1 MTQELKRYGFYR
13 FIKRFTLPLIV
24 VLFLIYCFT
33 DKALWTD
40 FNGYVKSFGAPAR
53 QAVLAIL
60 MFLAVLYLLRLFRGW
75 FVQKILLRLRLRP
88 SSQEALTSALS
99 YISVLIALLVGLSV
113 FGVNLRSL
121 GLLISALSVGL
132 GLGFGLQHIVNNFI
146 SGILIMFERPFRIGD
161 WIVVNDKEG
170 IVYKINIRSTELE
183 TFDRA
188 IVIIPNADIISGQL
202 INWTLTDAGG
212 RISIDVGVGYAS
224 DLAKALDIALD
235 IAKSDPRVLT
245 DPAPSAIVTEFA
257 DSAINIRLRCYL
269 SNILERSYIKSDLMI
284 RLQKAF
290 AENGIDIPFPQRVVQ
305 VLKD

>member
-1 MTQELKRYGFYR
+1 MRGLYK
-13 FIKRFTLPLIV
+13 FIKQFTLPLIV
-24 VLFLIYCFT
+24 VLFLVYCFT
-33 DKALWTD
+33 DKVLWTD
-40 FNGYVKSFGAPAR
+40 FRGYVKSFGAPAR
-53 QAVLAIL
+53 QAVLALL
-60 MFLAVLYLLRLFRGW
+60 MFLAILYLLRLFRGW
-75 FVQKILLRLRLRP
+75 FMPKILRRLHLRP
-88 SSQEALTSALS
+88 ASQASLTAALS
-99 YISVLIALLVGLSV
+99 YVSVLVALLVGLSV

-121 GLLISALSVGL
+121 GLLVSALSV

-212 RISIDVGVGYAS
+212 RIAIDVGVGYDS
-224 DLAKALDIALD
+224 DLNKALKTALD

-269 SNILERSYIKSDLMI
+269 GNILERSYVKSDLMI
-284 RLQKAF
+284 RLQQAF
-290 AENGIDIPFPQRVVQ
+290 AANGIDIPFPQRVVQ
-305 VLKD
+305 VQKD

>member
-1 MTQELKRYGFYR
+1 M
-13 FIKRFTLPLIV
+13 
-24 VLFLIYCFT
+24 
-33 DKALWTD
+33 
-40 FNGYVKSFGAPAR
+40 
-53 QAVLAIL
+53 
-60 MFLAVLYLLRLFRGW
+60 
-75 FVQKILLRLRLRP
+75 
-88 SSQEALTSALS
+88 
-99 YISVLIALLVGLSV
+99 
-113 FGVNLRSL
+113 
-121 GLLISALSVGL
+121 
-132 GLGFGLQHIVNNFI
+132 
-146 SGILIMFERPFRIGD
+146 
-161 WIVVNDKEG
+161 
-170 IVYKINIRSTELE
+170 E

-212 RISIDVGVGYAS
+212 RISIDVGIGYAS

>member
-1 MTQELKRYGFYR
+1 MTQELKRNGFYR

-99 YISVLIALLVGLSV
+99 YISALIALLVGLSV

-121 GLLISALSVGL
+121 GLLISALSV

-212 RISIDVGVGYAS
+212 RISIDVGIGYAS

>member
-1 MTQELKRYGFYR
+1 MKQELKMRGLYR
-13 FIKRFTLPLIV
+13 FVRRFTLPLIV
-24 VLFLIYCFT
+24 VLFLVYCFT

-40 FNGYVKSFGAPAR
+40 FDGYVKSFGAPAR
-53 QAVLAIL
+53 QAVLAVL

-75 FVQKILLRLRLRP
+75 FVQKILRRLHLRP
-88 SSQEALTSALS
+88 SSQESLTSAFS
-99 YISVLIALLVGLSV
+99 YFSVIAALLVGLSA

-121 GLLISALSVGL
+121 GLLVSALSV

-188 IVIIPNADIISGQL
+188 VVIIPNADIISGQL
-202 INWTLTDAGG
+202 INWTLTDACG
-212 RISIDVGVGYAS
+212 RISIDVGVGYGS
-224 DLAKALDIALD
+224 DLEKVLNTALD

-257 DSAINIRLRCYL
+257 DSAVNIRLRCYL
-269 SNILERSYIKSDLMI
+269 GNILEKSYVKSDLMI

-305 VLKD
+305 IQKD

>member
-1 MTQELKRYGFYR
+1 MRGLYR
-13 FIKRFTLPLIV
+13 FVRRFTLPLIV
-24 VLFLIYCFT
+24 VLFLVYCFT

-40 FNGYVKSFGAPAR
+40 FDGYVKSFGAPAR
-53 QAVLAIL
+53 QAVLAAL

-75 FVQKILLRLRLRP
+75 FVQKILRRLHLRP
-88 SSQEALTSALS
+88 SSQESLTSAFS
-99 YISVLIALLVGLSV
+99 YFSVIAALLVGLSA

-121 GLLISALSVGL
+121 GLLVSALSV

-170 IVYKINIRSTELE
+170 IVSKINIRSTELE

-188 IVIIPNADIISGQL
+188 LVIIPNADIISGQL
-202 INWTLTDAGG
+202 INWTLTDACG
-212 RISIDVGVGYAS
+212 RISIDVGVGYDS
-224 DLAKALDIALD
+224 DLEKVLNTALD

-269 SNILERSYIKSDLMI
+269 SNILEKSYVKSDLMI

-305 VLKD
+305 IQQD

>member
-1 MTQELKRYGFYR
+1 MTQELKRNGFYR

-75 FVQKILLRLRLRP
+75 FVQKILHRLRLRQ

-121 GLLISALSVGL
+121 GLLVSALSV

-212 RISIDVGVGYAS
+212 RISIDVGIGYAS

-257 DSAINIRLRCYL
+257 NSAINIRLRCYL

>member
-1 MTQELKRYGFYR
+1 MRNLYR

-24 VLFLIYCFT
+24 ILFLVYCFT

-40 FNGYVKSFGAPAR
+40 FRGYVKSFGAPAR
-53 QAVLAIL
+53 QAVLAVLI
-60 MFLAVLYLLRLFRGW
+60 FLAILYLLRLFRGW
-75 FVQKILLRLRLRP
+75 FVPKILRRLNLRP
-88 SSQEALTSALS
+88 SAQESLTSALS

-121 GLLISALSVGL
+121 GLLISALSV

-212 RISIDVGVGYAS
+212 RIAIDIGVGYDS
-224 DLAKALDIALD
+224 DLEKVLKTALD

-305 VLKD
+305 IQKD

>member
-1 MTQELKRYGFYR
+1 MKKDLNMRGLYR

-24 VLFLIYCFT
+24 ILFLVYCFT

-40 FNGYVKSFGAPAR
+40 FRGYVKSFGAPAR
-53 QAVLAIL
+53 QAVLALL
-60 MFLAVLYLLRLFRGW
+60 MFLAILYLLRLFRGW
-75 FVQKILLRLRLRP
+75 FVPKILRRLHLRP
-88 SSQEALTSALS
+88 AAQASLTAALS
-99 YISVLIALLVGLSV
+99 YVSVLVALLVGLSV

-121 GLLISALSVGL
+121 GLLVSALSV

-202 INWTLTDAGG
+202 TNWTLTDAGG
-212 RISIDVGVGYAS
+212 RIAIDVGVGYDS
-224 DLAKALDIALD
+224 DLNKVLKTALD

-269 SNILERSYIKSDLMI
+269 SNILERSYVKSDLMI
-284 RLQKAF
+284 RLQQAF

-305 VLKD
+305 VQKD

>member
-1 MTQELKRYGFYR
+1 MNKESKMRGLYR

-24 VLFLIYCFT
+24 VLFLVYCFT

-40 FNGYVKSFGAPAR
+40 FRGYVKSFGAPAR
-53 QAVLAIL
+53 QAVLAVL
-60 MFLAVLYLLRLFRGW
+60 MFLAILYLLRLFRGW
-75 FVQKILLRLRLRP
+75 LVPKILNRLKLRP
-88 SSQEALTSALS
+88 SSQESLTAALS
-99 YISVLIALLVGLSV
+99 YISVLVAMLVGLSV

-121 GLLISALSVGL
+121 GLLVSALSV

-212 RISIDVGVGYAS
+212 RIAIDVGVGYDS
-224 DLAKALDIALD
+224 DLNKVLKTALD

-269 SNILERSYIKSDLMI
+269 GNILERSYVKSDLMI
-284 RLQKAF
+284 RLQQAF

-305 VLKD
+305 VQKD

>member
-1 MTQELKRYGFYR
+1 
-13 FIKRFTLPLIV
+13 
-24 VLFLIYCFT
+24 
-33 DKALWTD
+33 
-40 FNGYVKSFGAPAR
+40 
-53 QAVLAIL
+53 
-60 MFLAVLYLLRLFRGW
+60 
-75 FVQKILLRLRLRP
+75 
-88 SSQEALTSALS
+88 
-99 YISVLIALLVGLSV
+99 
-113 FGVNLRSL
+113 
-121 GLLISALSVGL
+121 
-132 GLGFGLQHIVNNFI
+132 
-146 SGILIMFERPFRIGD
+146 MFERPFRIGD

-212 RISIDVGVGYAS
+212 RISIDVGIGYAS

>member
-1 MTQELKRYGFYR
+1 MNTESKMHGLYR

-24 VLFLIYCFT
+24 VLFLVYCFT

-40 FNGYVKSFGAPAR
+40 FRGYVKSFGAPAR
-53 QAVLAIL
+53 QAVLALL
-60 MFLAVLYLLRLFRGW
+60 MFLAILYLLRLFRGW
-75 FVQKILLRLRLRP
+75 FVPKILRRLHLRP
-88 SSQEALTSALS
+88 AAQASLTAALS
-99 YISVLIALLVGLSV
+99 YVSVLVALLVGLSV

-121 GLLISALSVGL
+121 GLLVSALSV

-202 INWTLTDAGG
+202 TNWTLTDAGG
-212 RISIDVGVGYAS
+212 RIAIDVGVGYES
-224 DLAKALDIALD
+224 DLEKVLKTALD

-269 SNILERSYIKSDLMI
+269 GNILERSYVKSDLMI

-305 VLKD
+305 VQKD

>member
-1 MTQELKRYGFYR
+1 MTQELKRYGFYQ

-24 VLFLIYCFT
+24 FLFLIYCFT

-75 FVQKILLRLRLRP
+75 FVQKILHRLRLRP

-121 GLLISALSVGL
+121 GLLISALSV

-212 RISIDVGVGYAS
+212 RISIDVGIGYAS